1 MFNLKQNP
9 LRFVPI
15 SGLLLLVVLTTK
27 VNAQFDTIVFSKAG
41 YFLYES
47 IVYMGDQDSDGYDDF
62 LITLSETPNT
72 NVARA
77 YFFEGGNP
85 INQNAVF
92 SIPVLHARAVT
103 ACDWNRDGYRDIIC
117 GWYSPPAAAK
127 FLIYYGG
134 PFLDS
139 LPDHTFYF
147 SFPDSSKN
155 TLFLKGQNWPI
166 DFNGD
171 GWEEFVGIKTSFPT
185 KSGSII
191 FFETGSTDTLP
202 SYHTLSDSNNAY
214 YYSGNHSTV
223 FQQFADIDGD
233 GCTDIS
239 MDYVPINVPDH
250 PFKKFY
256 YGNPSFAFSD
266 SFKIF
271 DTTHIIAIPDMNGD
285 NKGELITLNYG
296 TPFPYWYTIVMS
308 FGTKPP
314 NLSSDAGLNLQN
326 SSYTYITSPGDVNH
340 DGYNDLIVHI
350 SYYSARLF
358 HGGNP
363 IPTEKADEYSFN
375 PDNSPN
381 FSGRIGDVTGD
392 GVDDICIGEEAE
404 YQGGF
409 SQFNRVFIM
418 KGVRKPTGIE
428 EEITTNNLPTE
439 FSISNNYPNPFNPS
453 TKVRIVT
460 VENLVLTFTLFNS
473 NGEEVSSYTKEY
485 PGIGE
490 YIEEFDLSGLPSGAW
505 FLSVR
510 GENGKQIKLLKLLY
524 LK

>member
-1 MFNLKQNP
+1 ME
-9 LRFVPI
+9 V
-15 SGLLLLVVLTTK
+15 S
-27 VNAQFDTIVFSKAG
+27 AQFDTVVFSKAG

-47 IVYMGDQDSDGYDDF
+47 IIYMGDQDTDGYDDF

-77 YFFEGGNP
+77 YFFKGGNP
-85 INQNAVF
+85 MNQNATF

-171 GWEEFVGIKTSFPT
+171 GWEEFVGTKNSYPT

-202 SYHTLSDSNNAY
+202 TYHMLSDSNNAY

-223 FQQFADIDGD
+223 FQQFADLDGD

-239 MDYVPINVPDH
+239 MEYLPVNIPDRE
-250 PFKKFY
+250 FRKFY
-256 YGNPSFAFSD
+256 YGNPSFAYSD
-266 SFKIF
+266 TFKIY
-271 DTTHIIAIPDMNGD
+271 DTTNIIAVNDMNGD
-285 NKGELITLNYG
+285 GNGEIVLRNTGAI
-296 TPFPYWYTIVMS
+296 FPYWYIKTIS
-308 FGTKPP
+308 YGSKPP
-314 NLSSDAGLNLQN
+314 NLSEEAGLNLQN
-326 SSYTYITSPGDVNH
+326 SATTYTVPIGDVNK
-340 DGYNDLIVHI
+340 DGYNDLIIHI

-358 HGGNP
+358 LGGNP
-363 IPTEKADEYSFN
+363 IPTEKAEEYSFS
-375 PDNSPN
+375 DKSPN

-404 YQGGF
+404 YQGEF
-409 SQFNRVFIM
+409 PQFHRIFIM

-428 EEITTNNLPTE
+428 EGATQELPEEIKIYAT
-439 FSISNNYPNPFNPS
+439 PNPFRGS
-453 TKVRIVT
+453 TNVKFTIPKEGVVNLT
-460 VENLVLTFTLFNS
+460 VYDIMGREVYTNATFRTKGEHSEEIDFNS
-473 NGEEVSSYTKEY
+473 LNVSSGTYMIRVSSQK
-485 PGIGE
+485 
-490 YIEEFDLSGLPSGAW
+490 
-505 FLSVR
+505 
-510 GENGKQIKLLKLLY
+510 ENGQQATTVKVAYIK
-524 LK
+524 

>member
-1 MFNLKQNP
+1 MSTLKYF
-9 LRFVPI
+9 LTRCGF
-15 SGLLLLVVLTTK
+15 LLLLVVIVTTET
-27 VNAQFDTIVFSKAG
+27 NAQFDTIVFSKAG

-47 IVYMGDQDSDGYDDF
+47 IVYMGDQDPDGYDDF

-171 GWEEFVGIKTSFPT
+171 GWEEFVGTKNSYPT
-185 KSGSII
+185 KSGSIV
-191 FFETGSTDTLP
+191 FFETGNTDTIP
-202 SYHTLSDSNNAY
+202 SYHMLSDSNNAY
-214 YYSGNHSTV
+214 YYSGNHFAV
-223 FQQFADIDGD
+223 FQQFVDIDGD

-239 MDYVPINVPDH
+239 MEYQPVNIPDRE
-250 PFKKFY
+250 FRKFY

-266 SFKIF
+266 TFKIY
-271 DTTHIIAIPDMNGD
+271 DTTHIRAIPDINGD

-314 NLSSDAGLNLQN
+314 NLSPDAGLNLQN
-326 SSYTYITSPGDVNH
+326 SAYTYITSPGDVNH

-358 HGGNP
+358 LGGNP
-363 IPTEKADEYSFN
+363 IPTEKADEYSFS
-375 PDNSPN
+375 DKRPN

-418 KGVRKPTGIE
+418 KGVRKPTGVE
-428 EEITTNNLPTE
+428 DE
-439 FSISNNYPNPFNPS
+439 FNTQLSGAIKIYASPNPFSGS
-453 TKVRIVT
+453 TNVKYTIPMEGEVNIT
-460 VENLVLTFTLFNS
+460 VYDIMGSEVYTNTTFTTKGEHSEEINFNLL
-473 NGEEVSSYTKEY
+473 NVSSGTYMIRVSSQK
-485 PGIGE
+485 
-490 YIEEFDLSGLPSGAW
+490 
-505 FLSVR
+505 
-510 GENGKQIKLLKLLY
+510 ENGQMATTVKVAYIK
-524 LK
+524 